1 MSRALSTLFKTM
13 GNAQETG
20 EVLLA
25 LVTIDS
31 PSIIGGPLR
40 IVQDLQ
46 NITSNGNVYTAFP
59 FEIRLA
65 GDSDDGPAK
74 IMLTVDNIDRTMA
87 AAIKGIPPSTPPT
100 VKVEIVIASQP
111 DVVEISM
118 PNLLLKNVTGD
129 AFRID
134 GELWMDEEDL
144 MPFPE
149 GSFTPPNF
157 PGLFK

>member
-1 MSRALSTLFKTM
+1 MSRSLSSLFKTM
-13 GNAQETG
+13 ANASETG

-25 LVTIDS
+25 LVTITS
-31 PSIIGGPLR
+31 SSIAGGPLR
-40 IVQDLQ
+40 VVQDLQ

-74 IMLTVDNIDRTMA
+74 ISLSIDNIDQTMA
-87 AAIKGIPPSTPPT
+87 AAIKAIPPNDPPT
-100 VKVEIVIASQP
+100 VTVEIVIASQP
-111 DVVEISM
+111 DTVEISI
-118 PNLLLKNVTGD
+118 PNLKLRNVTGD

-144 MPFPE
+144 LPFPK
-149 GSFTPPNF
+149 GSFTPPYF
-157 PGLFK
+157 PGLFN

>member
-1 MSRALSTLFKTM
+1 MSRTLSTLFKTM
-13 GNAQETG
+13 SYSQDTS

-25 LVTIDS
+25 LVTIES
-31 PSIIGGPLR
+31 PLIIGGPLR
-40 IVQDLQ
+40 VVQDVKD
-46 NITSNGNVYTAFP
+46 IVSNGNTYTAFP

-65 GDSDDGPAK
+65 ADSDDGPSK
-74 IMLTVDNIDRTMA
+74 ITISLDNIDRTMA
-87 AAIKGIPPSTPPT
+87 AAIKAIPPSTPPT

-111 DVVEISM
+111 NTVEISM
-118 PNLLLKNVTGD
+118 SNMKLRNVTGD

-149 GSFTPPNF
+149 GSFTTNFF

>member
-1 MSRALSTLFKTM
+1 MSRSLSTLFKTM
-13 GNAQETG
+13 SNASETG

-31 PSIIGGPLR
+31 PSIVGGPLR
-40 IVQDLQ
+40 VVQDLQ
-46 NITSNGNVYTAFP
+46 NITSNGNLYTAFP

-65 GDSDDGPAK
+65 GDSDEGPAK
-74 IMLTVDNIDRTMA
+74 ITLSIDNIDRTMA
-87 AAIKGIPPSTPPT
+87 AAIKGIPPSTPPSVT
-100 VKVEIVIASQP
+100 VEIVIASQP
-111 DVVEISM
+111 DTVEITLS
-118 PNLLLKNVTGD
+118 NLKLKNVTGD

-144 MPFPE
+144 LPFPE
-149 GSFTPPNF
+149 GSFTPPYF

>member
-1 MSRALSTLFKTM
+1 MSRSMSTLFKTM
-13 GNAQETG
+13 ANASETG

-31 PSIIGGPLR
+31 PSIVGGPLR
-40 IVQDLQ
+40 VVQDLQ
-46 NITSNGNVYTAFP
+46 NITSNGNVYSAFP

-65 GDSDDGPAK
+65 NDDDQGPAK
-74 IMLTVDNIDRTMA
+74 ITLTLDNIDRTMA
-87 AAIKGIPPSTPPT
+87 AAIKGIPPQDPPSVT
-100 VKVEIVIASQP
+100 VEIVVASAP
-111 DVVEISM
+111 NTVEITMSG
-118 PNLLLKNVTGD
+118 LTLKNVTGD

-144 MPFPE
+144 LPFPE
-149 GSFTPPNF
+149 GSFTPTYF

>member
-1 MSRALSTLFKTM
+1 MSRSLSTLFKTM
-13 GNAQETG
+13 ANASETG

-40 IVQDLQ
+40 VVQNLQ

-65 GDSDDGPAK
+65 GDNDEGPAK
-74 IMLTVDNIDRTMA
+74 IMLSIDNIDRTMA

-100 VKVEIVIASQP
+100 ITVEIVIASQP
-111 DVVEISM
+111 DTVEISLS
-118 PNLLLKNVTGD
+118 NLKLKNVTGD

-144 MPFPE
+144 IPFPE
-149 GSFTPPNF
+149 GSFTPPYF

>member
-1 MSRALSTLFKTM
+1 MSRNLSSLFKTM
-13 GNAQETG
+13 ANASETN

-31 PSIIGGPLR
+31 PSIVGGPLR

-65 GDSDDGPAK
+65 GDTDDGPAK
-74 IMLTVDNIDRTMA
+74 ISLSVDNIDQSMA
-87 AAIKGIPPSTPPT
+87 AAIKAIPPQTPPT
-100 VKVEIVIASQP
+100 VLVEIIIASQP
-111 DVVEISM
+111 DTVEISI
-118 PNLLLKNVTGD
+118 PNLKLKNVSGD

-144 MPFPE
+144 LPFPE
-149 GSFTPPNF
+149 GSFTPPYF

>member
-1 MSRALSTLFKTM
+1 MSRSLSTLFKTM
-13 GNAQETG
+13 ANASETG

-31 PSIIGGPLR
+31 PSIVGGPLR
-40 IVQDLQ
+40 VVQDLQ
-46 NITSNGNVYTAFP
+46 DITSNGNLYTAFP

-65 GDSDDGPAK
+65 GDSDEGPSK
-74 IMLTVDNIDRTMA
+74 ITLSLDNIDRTMA

-100 VKVEIVIASQP
+100 VMVEIVIASQP
-111 DVVEISM
+111 DTVEITLS
-118 PNLLLKNVTGD
+118 NLKLKNVTGD

-144 MPFPE
+144 LPFPE
-149 GSFTPPNF
+149 GSFTPPYF

>member
-1 MSRALSTLFKTM
+1 MARSLSTLFKTM
-13 GNAQETG
+13 SNASETG

-31 PSIIGGPLR
+31 PSIVGGPLR
-40 IVQDLQ
+40 VVQDLQ

-65 GDSDDGPAK
+65 GDSDNSPAK
-74 IMLTVDNIDRTMA
+74 ITLTIDNIDRTMI
-87 AAIKGIPPSTPPT
+87 AAIKGIPPTTPPT
-100 VKVEIVIASQP
+100 VKVEIVVASQP
-111 DVVEISM
+111 DTVEITM
-118 PNLLLKNVTGD
+118 DNLVLKNVTGD

-144 MPFPE
+144 LPFPE
-149 GSFTPPNF
+149 GSFTPPLF

>member
-1 MSRALSTLFKTM
+1 MSRSLSTLFKTM
-13 GNAQETG
+13 SNASETG

-40 IVQDLQ
+40 VVQDLQ

-59 FEIRLA
+59 FELRLA
-65 GDSDDGPAK
+65 SDADEGPAK
-74 IMLTVDNIDRTMA
+74 ITLTLDNIDRTMA
-87 AAIKGIPPSTPPT
+87 AAIKGIPPTSPPNVT
-100 VKVEIVIASQP
+100 VEIVVASQP
-111 DVVEISM
+111 NVVEISM
-118 PNLLLKNVTGD
+118 PNLVLKNVSGD

-144 MPFPE
+144 LPFPE
-149 GSFTPPNF
+149 GSFTPPMF